1 MLINNKK
8 KKIKKI
14 SKFYKFYKFYKYFF
28 FTTLLFISAS
38 LFIVFNSGYTKFYTT
53 KALNK
58 LYINS
63 YINYLK
69 IPQIF
74 SYSVSGLFV
83 KIPEINLNI
92 DYKNKI
98 RLEKDREEVLN
109 IGKGHSYNFKT
120 VNAEIK
126 FENETYKTTIRL
138 KGDRTAHFEDINK
151 SSYKVKLKND
161 KTILGIN
168 KFSLMKPRMRNYIH
182 EWIYHELMK
191 EGNLI
196 SLKYEFVKLKING
209 VNKGLYVVEEG
220 FDKILIERNK
230 RRNGPIFSL
239 KEEWNMGLAVNNKP
253 LIFEVY
259 NKKNWYSKNNIKL
272 ASNAITSLDKIF
284 NKDDELDGLF
294 DEDKWSW
301 FLAAS
306 DINFYAH
313 GMHLKSV
320 KFYYNTLSSKFEPIG
335 FDGHRIVP
343 DYNKN
348 IISWPKNGDYRNSV
362 PSFQNALNCRE
373 VKKNN
378 KICEDLLPY
387 KLFFNNNG
395 ELKKK
400 FFNKYKKNIDK
411 LSSDKF
417 LKPFFQKRKE
427 KIFTITSKIYGDYFY
442 SDNIRFWGPGL
453 YFFNKESFYER
464 SKTLRF
470 RLRSILENV
479 QINQDKNLINITN
492 WNDENNIFFTN
503 RNILIKKLFCNKK
516 FEDEEVI
523 FEINQSLSK
532 TYTSINILEIDN
544 LKCTRITIF
553 DEIFKTEYIK
563 EIEILNPKKKSE
575 ANFNLGNY
583 LDYFNINDNYLE
595 LKRDETI
602 INENIKIPGGYIVKI
617 KPEQKII
624 LSNNSIIISESA
636 FNVDGGNP
644 STYRPIEIKGKNT
657 DMGGGL
663 FLLNT
668 KRKNFFNNVI
678 FKNLNG
684 SINDMFLEKFVIYG
698 AINFYNSSLTLKNF
712 VISDITSEDAI
723 NIVSSN
729 FALENGVLKN
739 IAFDAID
746 SDYSSGVINN
756 IILENISNDG
766 LDFSES
772 SSEIFNVK
780 LKNIGDKAISA
791 GENSKLEIENINIF
805 KSFVGIAS
813 KDGSSVSVSNIE
825 NQYVLIPYASF
836 KKKNEYENP
845 SLKINN
851 TSSKNYQT
859 LYYKDEYSTI
869 IFDDVYQ
876 NEITKNI
883 NKKIYSRNGSIK

>member
-1 MLINNKK
+1 M
-8 KKIKKI
+8 
-14 SKFYKFYKFYKYFF
+14 
-28 FTTLLFISAS
+28 
-38 LFIVFNSGYTKFYTT
+38 
-53 KALNK
+53 
-58 LYINS
+58 
-63 YINYLK
+63 
-69 IPQIF
+69 
-74 SYSVSGLFV
+74 
-83 KIPEINLNI
+83 
-92 DYKNKI
+92 
-98 RLEKDREEVLN
+98 
-109 IGKGHSYNFKT
+109 
-120 VNAEIK
+120 
-126 FENETYKTTIRL
+126 
-138 KGDRTAHFEDINK
+138 
-151 SSYKVKLKND
+151 
-161 KTILGIN
+161 
-168 KFSLMKPRMRNYIH
+168 
-182 EWIYHELMK
+182 
-191 EGNLI
+191 
-196 SLKYEFVKLKING
+196 
-209 VNKGLYVVEEG
+209 
-220 FDKILIERNK
+220 
-230 RRNGPIFSL
+230 
-239 KEEWNMGLAVNNKP
+239 
-253 LIFEVY
+253 
-259 NKKNWYSKNNIKL
+259 
-272 ASNAITSLDKIF
+272 
-284 NKDDELDGLF
+284 
-294 DEDKWSW
+294 
-301 FLAAS
+301 
-306 DINFYAH
+306 
-313 GMHLKSV
+313 
-320 KFYYNTLSSKFEPIG
+320 
-335 FDGHRIVP
+335 
-343 DYNKN
+343 
-348 IISWPKNGDYRNSV
+348 
-362 PSFQNALNCRE
+362 
-373 VKKNN
+373 
-378 KICEDLLPY
+378 
-387 KLFFNNNG
+387 
-395 ELKKK
+395 
-400 FFNKYKKNIDK
+400 
-411 LSSDKF
+411 
-417 LKPFFQKRKE
+417 
-427 KIFTITSKIYGDYFY
+427 
-442 SDNIRFWGPGL
+442 
-453 YFFNKESFYER
+453 
-464 SKTLRF
+464 
-470 RLRSILENV
+470 
-479 QINQDKNLINITN
+479 
-492 WNDENNIFFTN
+492 
-503 RNILIKKLFCNKK
+503 
-516 FEDEEVI
+516 
-523 FEINQSLSK
+523 
-532 TYTSINILEIDN
+532 EIDN